1 MTQPGFVFDY
11 LTKCRYESSHT
22 LSPGED
28 CLQGI
33 LQAVVIPVLAERGH
47 LFSTLASLAG
57 NAPDKLERT
66 LVICVVNNRP
76 CPYTSA
82 EAIENN
88 QRTLEILR
96 ELGRGRLPPF
106 EEGGGFLIEDCRR
119 ILQGRLRLAYV
130 DASSPGR
137 ELPLKQGGV
146 GLARKIGLDAALCV
160 MDFTGSDPGL
170 LLCLDADSPVDRN
183 YLSAVRRF
191 YEGRKPGAAVVP
203 YAHPL
208 PANPKLLAAIVRYEL
223 YLRYYVLGLK
233 FAGSPYAFHTIGSTM
248 SCSVRSYAA
257 VRGMNRREAGEDFYF
272 LNKLAKHS
280 PVGTISGTQVY
291 PSPRV
296 SRRVPFGTGQRMN
309 SSLEGTDREDIFY
322 DPRAFRVL
330 KSWLKGMTT
339 CIGNG
344 GDFTLRMAEEISPLL
359 PSFLERNQ
367 FPHVWT
373 KICRTHRSP
382 EKRLEHFSEWFDGFR
397 TMKFLHHLSDTAY
410 PACTMGRALPLLLE
424 SMEHP
429 LEEVW
434 RAKRD
439 GSDPGLDVQI
449 EMLNNLRHYEFQGE
463 K

>member
-223 YLRYYVLGLK
+223 QRPQLCCRPGDE
-233 FAGSPYAFHTIGSTM
+233 PP
-248 SCSVRSYAA
+248 
-257 VRGMNRREAGEDFYF
+257 RGGGGFLFSEQAGEAFSRGNHF
-272 LNKLAKHS
+272 RHTGV
-280 PVGTISGTQVY
+280 PVSQGFPEGSLRHGTADEQFPG
-291 PSPRV
+291 
-296 SRRVPFGTGQRMN
+296 
-309 SSLEGTDREDIFY
+309 
-322 DPRAFRVL
+322 
-330 KSWLKGMTT
+330 
-339 CIGNG
+339 GNG
-344 GDFTLRMAEEISPLL
+344 PGGHLL
-359 PSFLERNQ
+359 
-367 FPHVWT
+367 
-373 KICRTHRSP
+373 
-382 EKRLEHFSEWFDGFR
+382 
-397 TMKFLHHLSDTAY
+397 
-410 PACTMGRALPLLLE
+410 
-424 SMEHP
+424 
-429 LEEVW
+429 
-434 RAKRD
+434 
-439 GSDPGLDVQI
+439 
-449 EMLNNLRHYEFQGE
+449 
-463 K
+463 